1 MQSTLSLLQT
11 KRNLQKLS
19 QFSLESD
26 SDSEET
32 GSDFLDVV
40 ISMFSR
46 NIWTGKQILHQ
57 KLVVPKNQTLLTSAK
72 NVYVNLKYL

>member
-11 KRNLQKLS
+11 KRNLHKLS

-26 SDSEET
+26 SDSEES

-57 KLVVPKNQTLLTSAK
+57 KLVESSQKSNIADVSKKCLCQS
-72 NVYVNLKYL
+72 